1 MLENLTAIQ
10 LNSVS
15 KTFHQPKQV
24 VQALKDVSLSI
35 NNGEIYGLIGVN
47 GSGKTTLAKIISTLL
62 LPDSGRVFVSG
73 IDVINYPGKVKEH
86 IGISLGEGRSF
97 YFRLTAEQNL
107 EFFGTMLEIPPK
119 KLKKRIDEL
128 LELLDLKC
136 AKKTPYMEF
145 SSGMKRKLDLARA
158 MLAYPDIYLLDEPT
172 NGIDPLSQDVIRNMI
187 FNLKK
192 EEKTILLITHNL
204 HEANILCD
212 RVGILDKGVLLWQG
226 SIEDFSKHKETSILE
241 CSFERISSTTSN
253 LELNSL
259 SDFNDSDNNLVKELS
274 DLSFVKKITR
284 NDYNRG
290 YQIFFSKENGG
301 LNKLLSFISSK
312 ELNLERINLLTPTI
326 EDIFREFVKVGESKD
341 NKYE

>member
-1 MLENLTAIQ
+1 MLENNPFAIQ
-10 LNSVS
+10 LDSIS
-15 KTFHQPKQV
+15 KIFHQPRQI

-35 NNGEIYGLIGVN
+35 NKSEIYGLIGVN

-62 LPDSGRVFVSG
+62 LPDCGKVLVLG
-73 IDVINYPGKVKEH
+73 IDALSFPGKVKEY

-107 EFFGTMLEIPPK
+107 EFFGTMVEIPPK

-128 LELLDLKC
+128 LELLNLKW

-158 MLAYPDIYLLDEPT
+158 MLAYPDIYILDEPA
-172 NGIDPLSQDVIRNMI
+172 NGIDPLSQDTIRSMI

-192 EEKTILLITHNL
+192 EGKTILLITHNL
-204 HEANILCD
+204 YEANILCD

-226 SIEDFSKHKETSILE
+226 SIEDFSEHKETSILE
-241 CSFERISSTTSN
+241 CSF
-253 LELNSL
+253 
-259 SDFNDSDNNLVKELS
+259 KELFS
-274 DLSFVKKITR
+274 NPNSNFALTDKFVSELSSLPFVKKITK
-284 NDYNRG
+284 NNYDSG

-312 ELNLERINLLTPTI
+312 DLILERINLIIPTI
-326 EDIFREFVKVGESKD
+326 EDIFRVFVKVGKSED
-341 NKYE
+341 NKYV